1 MIEFKNVTKTYGN
14 VKAVDNFNLT
24 IEKGEFICL
33 IGTSGSG
40 KTTTMRMINRMTE
53 LTSGQITV
61 NGTDI
66 MTLDPVKLRRELGY
80 VIQNIGLLPHM
91 TIKENITM
99 VPTLLKWD
107 NQRKEEIARK
117 MIKLA
122 ELPEE
127 FLHRYPAELSGGQ
140 QQRIG
145 VVRALAADQ
154 DIILMDE
161 PFGALD
167 PITRQSLQDLV
178 KGLQEDL
185 GKTIVF
191 VTHDMDEALSLAT
204 RIVIMSEGKIIQ
216 VGTPEEILQNPAND
230 FVVDFIGKDRLIES
244 RPDVI
249 TVGQVMKK
257 DPVSITSGKSL
268 KEAISV
274 MRNAKVDT
282 LLVTDDQGHLKG
294 NITLQDVQNNFKT
307 QTSVADIVNRNLFA
321 LRENGLLRDSVERIL
336 KVGLPYVPI
345 VDANNALVGIITR
358 STLVDVVYDA
368 IWGEGDFLVGD
379 NGALKTGET
388 PESAEASAKTNTAEW
403 HPDEEARETRA
414 ETTQAADKSV
424 PGESTLTV
432 TVGGKMPASS
442 ESPQGTD
449 STPVSLP
456 TAQDKEGGMS

>member
-1 MIEFKNVTKTYGN
+1 MIEFKHVSKVYKDGK
-14 VKAVDNFNLT
+14 KAVDDFNLK
-24 IEKGEFICL
+24 IESGEFICI

-53 LTSGQITV
+53 LTSGEIYVKGKNVMEQ
-61 NGTDI
+61 
-66 MTLDPVKLRRELGY
+66 DPVTLRRELGY

-91 TIKENITM
+91 TIKDNITM
-99 VPTLLKWD
+99 VPSLLKWD
-107 NQRKEEIARK
+107 EDRKDAIARK

-122 ELPEE
+122 ELPES
-127 FLHRYPAELSGGQ
+127 FLDRYPAELSGGQ

-178 KGLQEDL
+178 KNLQEQL

-204 RIVIMSEGKIIQ
+204 RIVIMSDGKIVQ
-216 VGTPEEILQNPAND
+216 AGTPEEILRHPKNE

-257 DPVSITSGKSL
+257 DPVSITLGKSL
-268 KEAISV
+268 KQAITT
-274 MRNAKVDT
+274 MHAKKVDT

-294 NITLQDVQNNFKT
+294 LITLQDLQKHYKNK
-307 QTSVADIVNRNLFA
+307 TSVADIMNPNVSTLKVD
-321 LRENGLLRDSVERIL
+321 GLLRDSADRIL
-336 KVGLPYVPI
+336 KGGHPYVPI
-345 VDANNALVGIITR
+345 VDQERKLVGIITR
-358 STLVDVVYDA
+358 STLVDVVYDS
-368 IWGEGDFLVGD
+368 IWGEGELLAGDDFSFSQ
-379 NGALKTGET
+379 EEEE
-388 PESAEASAKTNTAEW
+388 PSAEAKEM
-403 HPDEEARETRA
+403 
-414 ETTQAADKSV
+414 SV
-424 PGESTLTV
+424 
-432 TVGGKMPASS
+432 K
-442 ESPQGTD
+442 
-449 STPVSLP
+449 
-456 TAQDKEGGMS
+456 